1 MVFKVA
7 QHPHRGLKKSTT
19 MEKLEAKLRSCLRF
33 AQIRSEIRG
42 NPKPQVTVRWLLK
55 LWQRQRGICPIFHLK
70 MTMKGSL
77 GVTLD
82 QIKPG
87 KFYTRKNTQLV
98 AQAANAFKGTMTMQE
113 TRSLLRSIKRV
124 SAPRKSISPRQAYK
138 LAIGSKVP

>member
-1 MVFKVA
+1 
-7 QHPHRGLKKSTT
+7 

-77 GVTLD
+77 GVTLAMS
-82 QIKPG
+82 KTRRNTCTM
-87 KFYTRKNTQLV
+87 KFKLGRQECIQP
-98 AQAANAFKGTMTMQE
+98 AGEMAARG
-113 TRSLLRSIKRV
+113 
-124 SAPRKSISPRQAYK
+124 
-138 LAIGSKVP
+138 G